1 MTPAVRTIARQHAS
15 AGMQTTTPI
24 AKSHTLSL
32 TNPRHLLFHHTTEYS
47 STTQY
52 LAVQKRVHEGVT
64 RLRQVPAAPEERLLL
79 EQLLG
84 VGGARRRHHHVREVA
99 PEDGHEEPQERRPDL
114 RRAEAVGGV
123 GVVRRVEH
131 RRRLLPGRIERIV

>member
-1 MTPAVRTIARQHAS
+1 MTAAVRTIARQHAS

-32 TNPRHLLFHHTTEYS
+32 TNPRHLLLLPQSS

-131 RRRLLPGRIERIV
+131 RRRLLPGRIEWIV